1 MNRVSVDRINLKYRD
16 DIALRIYCF
25 INNDFEPYRKFA
37 QKNPHVKHGKVDAEV
52 KKVRSCYEHIKRGGT
67 FPSIKMLSKD
77 GNLYP
82 LEGAKRLS
90 SSYFLNKDVDIKIQ
104 PMSEEYRLSKPFNI
118 DCDKFALVS
127 DNIKEMLTAR
137 KNIIDIVTHIEA
149 DGKKVCCHSISEL
162 GIIGEQDCAEF
173 CNTLGDI
180 SGKRILDVACK
191 MGMMSIE
198 CARRGAIVDGV
209 AMLRKYHQVSLKLQ
223 EFFNID
229 GVNFY
234 DAFYDEDLITP
245 LKKYDIILSSN
256 RHIAD
261 NLIRKGEVDEHKIFI
276 Y

>member
-1 MNRVSVDRINLKYRD
+1 MNKVPVDRINLKYRD

-25 INNDFEPYRKFA
+25 VNNDFEPYRAFA
-37 QKNPHVKHGKVDAEV
+37 KKNPHVKPGKVEAEV
-52 KKVRSCYEHIKRGGT
+52 KKVRSCYKHIKKGGSI
-67 FPSIKMLSKD
+67 PPIKMLSKD

-90 SSYFLNKDVDIKIQ
+90 SSYFLNKDVEIKIQ

-118 DCDKFALVS
+118 DSDKFALVP
-127 DNIKEMLTAR
+127 DNIKEMLTVR
-137 KNIIDIVTHIEA
+137 KDVIDQVDHIEHES
-149 DGKKVCCHSISEL
+149 KKVCCHSVPEL
-162 GIIGEQDCAEF
+162 GIIGEQNCAEF
-173 CNTLGDI
+173 CDTLGDI

-198 CARRGAIVDGV
+198 CARRGAIVDGLAMVSKYYV
-209 AMLRKYHQVSLKLQ
+209 AAQMIQKFLKV
-223 EFFNID
+223 D
-229 GVNFY
+229 GVNFF
-234 DAFYDEDLITP
+234 DAFCDEDLITP

-256 RHIAD
+256 RQIAD